1 MYVYMYVLMPNK
13 YIKPEWVMNI
23 NSLRNSVIFNILKN
37 RYLDNLK
44 YLYKVDKLMFLFKR
58 QSDVSFEFDIK
69 VFIIKYLKIP
79 ILITID
85 YSS

>member
-1 MYVYMYVLMPNK
+1 MPNK

-44 YLYKVDKLMFLFKR
+44 YMNKVDKLMFLFKR
-58 QSDVSFEFDIK
+58 QSDVSF
-69 VFIIKYLKIP
+69 
-79 ILITID
+79 
-85 YSS
+85 